1 MLLPE
6 KDTTEQSLRE
16 FKAALVAGDV
26 FDYTDTNTGMYVKVS
41 YCKDRQKIRIEKTV
55 PDTSPILHANEEM
68 LAHNRRDWKG
78 DYHYVGR
85 VPVLAQANYCQS
97 RGITQREFMQD
108 PNEFKRMLNDKDNQA
123 LRIKKGVL

>member
-26 FDYTDTNTGMYVKVS
+26 FDYTDPNTGMYVLVS

-68 LAHNRRDWKG
+68 LASNRADWKG

-85 VPVLAQANYCQS
+85 IPVLAQANYCQA

-108 PNEFKRMLNDKDNQA
+108 PNEFKRMLNDQDNRA
-123 LRIKKGVL
+123 LRVKKGVL